1 MALLPRASW
10 TLSPHSVRKAPTTH
24 NVFVLTHA
32 SAALHPP
39 HPPSPVFVPTEKMHN
54 DDDKAIRRK
63 VHNVLTHYR
72 KTGKWNIL

>member
-10 TLSPHSVRKAPTTH
+10 TSSPHSVPTAPQRLCVTRC
-24 NVFVLTHA
+24 LGGA
-32 SAALHPP
+32 SPSL
-39 HPPSPVFVPTEKMHN
+39 PSPPLVFVPTEKMHN